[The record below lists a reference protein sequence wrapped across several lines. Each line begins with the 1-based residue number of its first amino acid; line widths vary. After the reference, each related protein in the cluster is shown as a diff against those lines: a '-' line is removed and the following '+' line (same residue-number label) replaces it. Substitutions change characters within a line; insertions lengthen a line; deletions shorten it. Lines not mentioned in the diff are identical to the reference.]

1 MSFECRVVKFVT
13 LTYILDLRLQLLEP
27 ERFPYL
33 YKCLYG
39 ILMLLPQSA
48 AFAALKNRLNSVSAI
63 GYLHIPAPAG
73 PPRPTSSSLAE
84 TRAVGGTTVVPPAF
98 ERASRL
104 KPRDDGTNTGQ
115 SGPVKW
121 TELLEKFRNA
131 QDRARRASR
140 PQTPTDDREI
150 GKEGD
155 GSLGLTM
162 TNGRLSREGE
172 RRSGVPRL
180 GDGKPMVGSAQAV
193 SPIKDAPIRS
203 KFGAAGLSRLTGGVK
218 SKTKR

>member
-1 MSFECRVVKFVT
+1 M
-13 LTYILDLRLQLLEP
+13 LTTIPDLRLQLLEP

-73 PPRPTSSSLAE
+73 PPRPTSSSLNE
-84 TRAVGGTTVVPPAF
+84 TRTTGSNTIAPLTF

-104 KPRDDGTNTGQ
+104 KPRDDGANIGQ
-115 SGPVKW
+115 GGPVKW
-121 TELLEKFRNA
+121 TELLEKFRNV

-140 PQTPTDDREI
+140 SQTPTDEQEVE
-150 GKEGD
+150 KEGV
-155 GSLGLTM
+155 GNLGIAIA
-162 TNGRLSREGE
+162 NGRLSRDGE
-172 RRSGVPRL
+172 RRSGMSRL
-180 GDGKPMVGSAQAV
+180 GESKSTIGSSQAI
-193 SPIKDAPIRS
+193 SPVKDAPIRS

-218 SKTKR
+218 SKAKR